1 MARIA
6 FGASAIQSDNHA
18 SAAGPVVRDGR
29 VAAYAGPN
37 WAAGCGASWKAH
49 ARRAR
54 SSYRTRPAARA
65 PPAPVTRAWS
75 SLRIVDGKPRQS
87 FRIVLRHLA
96 PSTRPWSLDRSVVSS
111 LARLERLSR
120 RTTAPQ
126 HFRIQYGNLKT
137 LSDDYTGPRH
147 TMTVKQL
154 PPRVAAKTGS
164 SGKSAWTTA
173 RLRGQETQRRGL
185 CPCLLCGE
193 NARLNPRARRP
204 GNRLTI
210 LEL

>member
-29 VAAYAGPN
+29 VAAYAGLN

-96 PSTRPWSLDRSVVSS
+96 PSPRPWSLARPVVSS
-111 LARLERLSR
+111 LASLDRTAFPDSVRQFEDAVRRLHRA
-120 RTTAPQ
+120 TA
-126 HFRIQYGNLKT
+126 HYDGE
-137 LSDDYTGPRH
+137 
-147 TMTVKQL
+147 
-154 PPRVAAKTGS
+154 
-164 SGKSAWTTA
+164 TA
-173 RLRGQETQRRGL
+173 T
-185 CPCLLCGE
+185 
-193 NARLNPRARRP
+193 A
-204 GNRLTI
+204 
-210 LEL
+210 